1 MQNAYWNTHAEVLRK
16 WGGVIRNKDVQDA
29 ILRSHGK
36 GFLTQLLTQFED
48 YETQG
53 AKVAAA
59 QIASDRMWRGL
70 TKGISLGVLGGRMT
84 TVAKNMA
91 AMMNVALGEDLGT
104 LAKGLHPAEWKQD
117 GAELWNSDTMQR
129 RLKMGAN
136 VATRY
141 ALQGSASGHVV
152 PATATHMAEG
162 AMQLINLA
170 DTGSNMMMTLA
181 YTAKKRELRQ
191 TNQYSE
197 AEIKAIA
204 LDHVDDLMERY
215 AQPTNRLSK
224 SLAENTRHPMA
235 QILVMFQSES
245 RKMMSINGLAIR
257 KILTGKGTQSKGM
270 AAQQLAVQVVLM
282 NGFIFAISAAYDA
295 FVKGEGEGED
305 EGEKLLANL
314 TDWKKLLST
323 MMADSLSGVP
333 ILGEGWSMSWKSIF
347 DQKVFMSS
355 SNPAIKPILG
365 LQAFIKG
372 AEAVGEDT
380 ASETADK
387 ILRAT
392 QALTGIFPQTAIA
405 AQTATFSKDVLG
417 FLNNT
422 LSVGFTEADT
432 HNIYRKRIKDAIR
445 RTGKEFAEDIE
456 NAENMGIKRGLEME
470 RKALIL
476 ERAREILFNIP
487 EDERQ
492 KFLKNQLQSEESG
505 TIPKYIIRNYLTQ

>member
-1 MQNAYWNTHAEVLRK
+1 
-16 WGGVIRNKDVQDA
+16 
-29 ILRSHGK
+29 
-36 GFLTQLLTQFED
+36 
-48 YETQG
+48 
-53 AKVAAA
+53 
-59 QIASDRMWRGL
+59 
-70 TKGISLGVLGGRMT
+70 
-84 TVAKNMA
+84 
-91 AMMNVALGEDLGT
+91 
-104 LAKGLHPAEWKQD
+104 
-117 GAELWNSDTMQR
+117 
-129 RLKMGAN
+129 
-136 VATRY
+136 
-141 ALQGSASGHVV
+141 
-152 PATATHMAEG
+152 
-162 AMQLINLA
+162 
-170 DTGSNMMMTLA
+170 
-181 YTAKKRELRQ
+181 
-191 TNQYSE
+191 
-197 AEIKAIA
+197 
-204 LDHVDDLMERY
+204 
-215 AQPTNRLSK
+215 
-224 SLAENTRHPMA
+224 
-235 QILVMFQSES
+235 
-245 RKMMSINGLAIR
+245 MSIYGLAIR
-257 KILTGKGTQSKGM
+257 KILTGKGAQSKGM
-270 AAQQLAVQVVLM
+270 AAPQLAVQVVLM
-282 NGFIFAISAAYDA
+282 HGFIFAISAAYDA